1 MKALMTGNEALARGA
16 YEAGCHVAVGY
27 PGTPSTE
34 ILENTA
40 KYPEIHSQ
48 WSTNEKVASEIA
60 GGVSAGGARVIVTM
74 KVVGLN
80 VAMDPLMTMSYL
92 GVRGGVVFIIAD
104 DPGCNSSQTEQDNRL
119 IAKFAKIPLLEPSDS
134 QECKEFIGR
143 AFEISEKF
151 DVPVMIRVTTRVCHS
166 KSLVELGERTEVSVP
181 EYVHDTKYCSNP
193 GRARAM
199 HARLEEMLPKLEAY
213 SNECDLNRIEWNS
226 KEIGI
231 VTSGVSYEHAKE
243 VFGNDASYLKVGLT
257 NRPPMA
263 KIKDFCAQVGKV
275 YVIEEN
281 EPFLEN
287 EMKLAGIDCTGK
299 DKLPILYDLSPEI
312 IRSCLKDEVSCPAFK
327 NDDVSLPPRPAV
339 LCAGCPH
346 RSIFYA
352 VSRIKD
358 AVAANDIG
366 CYTLG
371 MVPPL
376 GVTDTIFCMGAG
388 ISAGLGLDRAF
399 RLSGQ
404 KKKVFGFIGDS
415 TFFHSGITGLI
426 DAVWNKSNMV
436 ICILD
441 NRTTAMTGHQE
452 NPGTGKT
459 LMGEDAPFM
468 DIEKIVKAVG
478 VADDHVVTVNAYDL
492 KAVMEAV
499 KTAAESEGVY
509 VIINKQPCALEKKNA
524 KARRGMRCEVIE
536 DKCRTCK
543 SCMKI
548 GCPAVILK
556 EGRIHI
562 DASSCNG
569 CGMCRDMCH
578 FDAIRKIEPEK
589 N

>member
-1 MKALMTGNEALARGA
+1 MKELMTGNEALARGA
-16 YEAGCHVAVGY
+16 WEAGCHIAVGY

-48 WSTNEKVASEIA
+48 WSVNEKVASEMA
-60 GGVSAGGARVIVTM
+60 GGISAAGGRVIVTM

-104 DPGCNSSQTEQDNRL
+104 DPGCSSSQTEQDNRL
-119 IAKFAKIPLLEPSDS
+119 LAKFAKIPLLEPSDS
-134 QECKEFIGR
+134 QECKEFIGE
-143 AFEISEKF
+143 AFRISEKF
-151 DVPVMIRVTTRVCHS
+151 DVPVMLRVTTRVCHS
-166 KSLVELGERTEVSVP
+166 KSLVELGERTEVAVAP
-181 EYVHDTKYCSNP
+181 FVHDEKYQSNP
-193 GRARAM
+193 GRARMM
-199 HARLEEMLPKLEAY
+199 HARLEKMLPELEAF
-213 SNECDLNRIEWNS
+213 SNESPLNRIEWNDS
-226 KEIGI
+226 RIGI
-231 VTSGVSYEHAKE
+231 VTSGASYEHAKE
-243 VFGNDASYLKVGLT
+243 VFGDSASYLKVGLS

-263 KIKDFCAQVGKV
+263 KIKEFADKV
-275 YVIEEN
+275 ETLYVIEEN
-281 EPFLEN
+281 EPFLE
-287 EMKLAGIDCTGK
+287 EQMKLAGIACTGK
-299 DKLPILYDLSPEI
+299 DKLPILYDLTPEI
-312 IRSCLKDEVSCPAFK
+312 VRNSLLCKETCPAFS
-327 NDDVSLPPRPAV
+327 NSDVSLPPRPAV

-352 VSRIKD
+352 VSRIKN

-371 MVPPL
+371 AVPPL

-388 ISAGLGLDRAF
+388 ISAGLGMERVLRMT
-399 RLSGQ
+399 GQ
-404 KKKVFGFIGDS
+404 DKKVFGFIGDS

-459 LMGEDAPFM
+459 LMGEEAPMM

-492 KAVMEAV
+492 EAVMNAV

-524 KARRGMRCEVIE
+524 KARAGM
-536 DKCRTCK
+536 KCRIDEEKCK
-543 SCMKI
+543 KCKACMRI
-548 GCPAVILK
+548 GCPAVILRDGK
-556 EGRIHI
+556 VMI
-562 DASSCNG
+562 DRASCNG
-569 CGMCRDMCH
+569 CTMCQAMCK
-578 FDAIRKIEPEK
+578 FDAITKEG
-589 N
+589 